1 VLNRVR
7 IIFVFIFIQITMK
20 IIVCVYVPPINSNF
34 QELLIKHVSI
44 LKKDKILKDIF
55 NFYFVHNAPFGK
67 TTEYRTLDTNEVY
80 YTDFY
85 DNKDYSSA
93 NSSLC
98 YSILSFYKY
107 IQSLN
112 IKEDFY
118 IVKTSLHTLFDYKK
132 LLLWLYDKPRK
143 QFLSS
148 LSEKNLIYSN
158 NYIISN
164 DLMDVLCDKFE
175 KSIIINLLQTDN
187 SSEQG
192 CVLRFLMHTLNTNIY
207 AMKMVEYDHN
217 KITYHTNNINDD
229 MYCFVFLWFDDVY
242 SNIHKTLF
250 NGNFN
255 YNKIFKEAS
264 VTKNIPTLKYSNYEE
279 KKINIIHREN
289 VYKHRNMAIFIVGRI
304 LGYEINKLYMEK
316 LIESLNKQNIKPY
329 FFISLNNDRDDYHI
343 EFEKYIS
350 EISDGNC
357 VFNYEIFTLPDELKT
372 HYETMYNTMSMHYNN
387 TRCLNMITEYMK
399 NNNISFDVVMKWRT
413 EFRFDTFNDI
423 HSTLIDNVLNIP
435 VINNHGGI
443 NDQIA
448 YGNYNTMVEYAN
460 FYYNAL
466 KYTKSPKHPEK
477 LFGAYVKDKF
487 IVKNFIFLYDLIKK

>member
-1 VLNRVR
+1 
-7 IIFVFIFIQITMK
+7 MK
-20 IIVCVYVPPINSNF
+20 IIVCAYVPSTIKTRYK
-34 QELLIKHVSI
+34 ELMIKYLSI
-44 LKKDKILKDIF
+44 IKKDKVLNDIF
-55 NFYFVHNAPFGK
+55 SFYFVYNLSSGK

-85 DNKDYSSA
+85 DNQDYGSL
-93 NSSLC
+93 NNNLC

-118 IVKTSLHTLFDYKK
+118 IVKTSFHSLFNYKK

-143 QFLSS
+143 QFLSA
-148 LSEKNLIYSN
+148 LSENNLIYSN

-192 CVLRFLMHTLNTNIY
+192 CVIRFLMHTLNINIY
-207 AMKMVEYDHN
+207 AMKMIEYDHN

-250 NGNFN
+250 NGNDD
-255 YNKIFKEAS
+255 YNIIFKEAS
-264 VTKNIPTLKYSNYEE
+264 VTKNIPILKFSDYEE
-279 KKINIIHREN
+279 KKIMTIHREN
-289 VYKHRNMAIFIVGRI
+289 VYKKRNMSIFMVGRI
-304 LGYEINKLYMEK
+304 LGYEINKFYMEK
-316 LIESLNKQNIKPY
+316 LIDSLNKQNIKPY

-387 TRCLNMITEYMK
+387 TRCLNMITEYIK

-466 KYTKSPKHPEK
+466 KYTKSPKHAEK

-487 IVKNFIFLYDLIKK
+487 IVKNFIFLYDLIKE